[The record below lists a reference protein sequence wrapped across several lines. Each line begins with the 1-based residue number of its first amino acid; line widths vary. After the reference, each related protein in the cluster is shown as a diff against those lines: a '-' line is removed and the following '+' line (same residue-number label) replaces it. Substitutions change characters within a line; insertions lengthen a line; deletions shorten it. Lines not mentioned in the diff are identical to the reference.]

1 MTLLRIS
8 ASNYPA
14 EKRRRAREAA
24 QAQEYVNAIAP
35 SPHHRCPAS
44 FTPVLYDSARVNR
57 GQQLRHA
64 ILATLGVT
72 LPGLETAGGQNVA
85 ACLSNRMSVTR
96 R

>member
-1 MTLLRIS
+1 MTLRRIS
-8 ASNYPA
+8 ASSYTA

-24 QAQEYVNAIAP
+24 QTQEYVNAIAP
-35 SPHHRCPAS
+35 SQHRRCPGS
-44 FTPVLYDSARVNR
+44 FTPVLYDSAQVNR

-64 ILATLGVT
+64 IWATLGVT
-72 LPGLETAGGQNVA
+72 LPGLETTGGQNVT